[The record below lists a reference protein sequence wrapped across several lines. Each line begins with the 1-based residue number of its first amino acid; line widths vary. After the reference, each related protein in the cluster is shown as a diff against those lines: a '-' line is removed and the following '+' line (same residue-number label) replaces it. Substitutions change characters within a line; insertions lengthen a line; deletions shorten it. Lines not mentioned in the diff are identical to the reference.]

1 MMPKGALDQERAEPG
16 APWAGSQVLLFFSL
30 FFLIQVLAAQMALSP
45 TDTVEGEPPVLT
57 EGTGLDSSDL
67 NTADLNTADPNPTD
81 SVPEENSPE
90 SAAPVLTAEQAR
102 PLFLTL
108 ALGNLVL
115 ILLILIYSRLW
126 QKHRPETPSLLLGR
140 NGTIYG
146 CLKYGVLACL
156 AWIPVHLSIALL
168 WGGLL
173 QALGHEMVPQQAV
186 SLFLNALQND
196 ESLLKFLIMVNV
208 VVMAPWV
215 EELLFRGLLFRWL
228 LGYRSVLAS
237 AILSGVFF
245 GVIHDALTSIVP
257 IACLGV
263 ALAWL
268 YHRTGSLL
276 TSVVFHTVFNAIM
289 TILMLFGSKM
299 MGVAE

>member
-115 ILLILIYSRLW
+115 ILLID
-126 QKHRPETPSLLLGR
+126 
-140 NGTIYG
+140 
-146 CLKYGVLACL
+146 
-156 AWIPVHLSIALL
+156 SITFTS
-168 WGGLL
+168 
-173 QALGHEMVPQQAV
+173 HTSAV
-186 SLFLNALQND
+186 
-196 ESLLKFLIMVNV
+196 IC
-208 VVMAPWV
+208 
-215 EELLFRGLLFRWL
+215 
-228 LGYRSVLAS
+228 
-237 AILSGVFF
+237 I
-245 GVIHDALTSIVP
+245 ITSFANSIQ
-257 IACLGV
+257 
-263 ALAWL
+263 
-268 YHRTGSLL
+268 
-276 TSVVFHTVFNAIM
+276 
-289 TILMLFGSKM
+289 
-299 MGVAE
+299 